1 MKKRKKKRLLFAGT
15 VVTLVLLT
23 AALVFF
29 IRDQPDPG
37 RKPETTTQEK
47 EENDENS
54 SEVQRDS
61 TEEALDEECIEVHG
75 TGHLYY
81 LDPEGDHTFERRL
94 THFVTDEG
102 IQAGTAEVMDYCI
115 DNREKEKELAQF
127 FLVLDDRQ
135 ATIVR
140 VCFEKTTG
148 IYRFNLYDGSLPD
161 VEEEAEGHRAGEPKE
176 EIPESTEDTEVPK
189 SRLTITEPEGELKA
203 AAKMKELKKSLRRFL
218 RSEEEGRRNLFV
230 GSVTETENGYK
241 AVLCFE
247 TVRQDGRNVEATY
260 DGVYHFRFI

>member
-23 AALVFF
+23 ASLVFF

-135 ATIVR
+135 TTIVR

-148 IYRFNLYDGSLPD
+148 TYWLNLYDGALPGVD
-161 VEEEAEGHRAGEPKE
+161 EEAERYRSAEPE
-176 EIPESTEDTEVPK
+176 DEIPESTEGEEVPK
-189 SRLTITEPEGELKA
+189 SRLTITDPEGELKA
-203 AAKMKELKKSLRRFL
+203 AAKMKELKKNLRKFL
-218 RSEEEGRRNLFV
+218 RSEQEGRRNFYV
-230 GSVTETENGYK
+230 DSVTVTEDGYQ
-241 AVLCFE
+241 ALLCFE
-247 TVRQDGRNVEATY
+247 TVRQDGRNVEVTY
-260 DGVYHFRFI
+260 DGDYHFRLV

>member
-1 MKKRKKKRLLFAGT
+1 MKKRKKKRRLFAGA
-15 VVTLVLLT
+15 VATLILLT

-29 IRDQPDPG
+29 IRTQPDPG
-37 RKPETTTQEK
+37 RKPPTTAQEK
-47 EENDENS
+47 EENYENS
-54 SEVQRDS
+54 SETQRNS
-61 TEEALDEECIEVHG
+61 TEETRDEECIEVHG
-75 TGHLYY
+75 IGHLYY

-102 IQAGTAEVMDYCI
+102 IKAASAEVMDYCI

-161 VEEEAEGHRAGEPKE
+161 VDEEAEGHRAGEPEE

-189 SRLTITEPEGELKA
+189 SRLTITDPEGELKA
-203 AAKMKELKKSLRRFL
+203 IARMKELKKHLRRFL
-218 RSEEEGRRNLFV
+218 RSEGEGRRNFYV
-230 GSVTETENGYK
+230 DSVTVTEDGYQ
-241 AVLCFE
+241 ALLCFE
-247 TVRQDGRNVEATY
+247 TARQDGRNVEVTF
-260 DGVYHFRFI
+260 DGEYHFRFV

>member
-75 TGHLYY
+75 IGHLYY

-102 IQAGTAEVMDYCI
+102 IKAASAEVMDYCI

-161 VEEEAEGHRAGEPKE
+161 VDEEAEGHRAGEPEE

-189 SRLTITEPEGELKA
+189 SRLTITDPEGELKA
-203 AAKMKELKKSLRRFL
+203 IARMKELKKHLRRFL
-218 RSEEEGRRNLFV
+218 RSEGEGRRNFYV
-230 GSVTETENGYK
+230 DSVTVTENGYQ
-241 AVLCFE
+241 ALLCFE
-247 TVRQDGRNVEATY
+247 TVRQDGRNVEVTY
-260 DGVYHFRFI
+260 DGEYHFRLV

>member
-1 MKKRKKKRLLFAGT
+1 MKKRKKKRRLFAGA
-15 VVTLVLLT
+15 VATLILLT

-29 IRDQPDPG
+29 IRTQPDPG
-37 RKPETTTQEK
+37 RKPETTAQEK
-47 EENDENS
+47 EENYENS
-54 SEVQRDS
+54 SETQRNS
-61 TEEALDEECIEVHG
+61 TEETRDEECIEVHG

-135 ATIVR
+135 TTIVR

-148 IYRFNLYDGSLPD
+148 TYWLNLYDGALPGVD
-161 VEEEAEGHRAGEPKE
+161 EEAERYRSTEPE
-176 EIPESTEDTEVPK
+176 DEIPESTEGEEVPK
-189 SRLTITEPEGELKA
+189 SRLNITDPEGELKA
-203 AAKMKELKKSLRRFL
+203 AAKMKELKKYLRKFL
-218 RSEEEGRRNLFV
+218 RSEQEGRRNFYV
-230 GSVTETENGYK
+230 DSVTVTEDGYQ
-241 AVLCFE
+241 ALLCFE
-247 TVRQDGRNVEATY
+247 TVRQDGRNVEVTY
-260 DGVYHFRFI
+260 DGDYHFRLV